1 MASQPDVL
9 QSCLLKAA
17 KAAKPALAH
26 CIDEAVAALQAAETK
41 AVKVVDRDELSSA
54 WRLLAGSKDAWLAS
68 WQVALQDAFS
78 RDAQPSK
85 ADRASGRK
93 SLTAAFSPSSI
104 AALESLSLV
113 NDTDVTQAIERA
125 PRPCAVLLRDGGGRT
140 HSAEGGAHSGS
151 APLHDPGRGDDA
163 SYRAVPAV
171 DRPNRLVDVSS
182 PLSPQVWGAYGRS
195 RERAIGRTQLK
206 KEATKVGQV
215 LGLEVVRKLVNQV
228 AQDPRLLVP
237 VREAIVAL
245 EPSLLR
251 LPMVDPRFF
260 SNEGHPG

>member
-17 KAAKPALAH
+17 KAAEPALAH
-26 CIDEAVAALQAAETK
+26 CIDEAVAARPAAETK
-41 AVKVVDRDELSSA
+41 VIKVADRDELSSA
-54 WRLLAGSKDAWLAS
+54 WLAS
-68 WQVALQDAFS
+68 WQIALQDAFS